1 MDVRIFIAAL
11 ITFLHDLFTVVW
23 VGGLIVTVITY
34 LPLLHKTL
42 GPGPQ
47 LKQFMRA
54 FQRQQGRWVHVCMV
68 GLIVTGVLMS
78 NRAAGPG
85 QFFSFNNSYSTWLSI
100 KHILVIAMIAIAF
113 YRSIAL
119 GRRME
124 KLSQQQVRLSMFF
137 IVINAI
143 LAAAV
148 LFASAMLAVL
158 V

>member
-1 MDVRIFIAAL
+1 MDVRLLIAIL
-11 ITFLHDLFTVVW
+11 VRFLHDLFTVVW
-23 VGGLIVTVITY
+23 MGGLIVTVITY
-34 LPLLHKTL
+34 LPLLNKAF

-78 NRAAGPG
+78 NRAIGPG
-85 QFFSFNNSYSTWLSI
+85 QFFSFSDPYTAWLSV

-119 GRRME
+119 GRKME
-124 KLSQQQVRLSMFF
+124 RLSQQQVKLSMLF

-143 LAAAV
+143 LAVAV
-148 LFASAMLAVL
+148 LFASAVL
-158 V
+158 SIIV

>member
-1 MDVRIFIAAL
+1 MEARLIVATLVR
-11 ITFLHDLFTVVW
+11 FLHDLFTVVW
-23 VGGLIVTVITY
+23 MGGLIVTVITY
-34 LPLLHKTL
+34 LPLLNKTF

-54 FQRQQGRWVHVCMV
+54 FQRQQGRWVHICMV
-68 GLIVTGVLMS
+68 GLIATGVMMS
-78 NRAAGPG
+78 NRVIDPG
-85 QFFSFNNSYSTWLSI
+85 QFFSFSDPYTAWLSV

-119 GRRME
+119 GRKME
-124 KLSQQQVRLSMFF
+124 QLTQEQVKLSMLL

-143 LAAAV
+143 LAVAV
-148 LFASAMLAVL
+148 LFASAVISVL

>member
-1 MDVRIFIAAL
+1 MEANFIVATL
-11 ITFLHDLFTVVW
+11 VIFLHDLFTVVW
-23 VGGLIVTVITY
+23 MGGLIVTVITY
-34 LPLLHKTL
+34 LPLLYKTL

-47 LKQFMRA
+47 MKQFMRA

-78 NRAAGPG
+78 NRVTGPG
-85 QFFSFNNSYSTWLSI
+85 QFFSFNNSYSSWLSI
-100 KHILVIAMIAIAF
+100 KHILVIAMIFIAF

-124 KLSQQQVRLSMFF
+124 SLSQKQVKLSMLL

-143 LAAAV
+143 LAVAV
-148 LFASAMLAVL
+148 LFASAVISVL

>member
-1 MDVRIFIAAL
+1 MDARIIVATLVR
-11 ITFLHDLFTVVW
+11 FLHDLFTVVW
-23 VGGLIVTVITY
+23 MGGLIVTVITY
-34 LPLLHKTL
+34 LPLLYKTL

-47 LKQFMRA
+47 MKQFMRA

-78 NRAAGPG
+78 NRAIGPG
-85 QFFSFNNSYSTWLSI
+85 QFFSFSDPYTAWLSV

-119 GRRME
+119 GRKME
-124 KLSQQQVRLSMFF
+124 KLTEEKVKLSMLL

-143 LAAAV
+143 LAVAV
-148 LFASAMLAVL
+148 LFTSAVISVL